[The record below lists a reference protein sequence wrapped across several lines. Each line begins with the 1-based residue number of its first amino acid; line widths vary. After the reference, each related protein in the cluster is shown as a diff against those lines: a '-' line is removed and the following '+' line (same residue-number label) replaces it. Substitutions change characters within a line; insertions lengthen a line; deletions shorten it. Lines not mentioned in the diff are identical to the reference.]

1 MENGMEEMQKLVA
14 EYVDERTKFNA
25 GNKSAGTRARKALQG
40 IKALAQDERK
50 AIQEQKNA

>member
-40 IKALAQDERK
+40 IKTLAQDERK